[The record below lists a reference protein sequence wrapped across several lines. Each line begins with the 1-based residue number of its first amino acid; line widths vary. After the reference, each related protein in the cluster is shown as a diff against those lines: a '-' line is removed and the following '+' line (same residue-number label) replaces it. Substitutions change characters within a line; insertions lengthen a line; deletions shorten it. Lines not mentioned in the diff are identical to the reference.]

1 MSSFKINLQNAKNLA
16 DCCNAYQNEFIR
28 IQNIQG
34 WAAAVTSKYNL
45 RYEAALRYV
54 RLRPEVL
61 QAHNSVEEVM
71 QLIN

>member
-1 MSSFKINLQNAKNLA
+1 MFSFEKELDTAETLA

-34 WAAAVTSKYNL
+34 WAAAVTAKYNL

-54 RLRPEVL
+54 GLRPEVL
-61 QAHNSVEEVM
+61 QEYNSVEDVM
-71 QLIN
+71 QLIY